1 MELAG
6 WIADAQNPLTARVMA
21 NRIWQYHFG
30 RGLVETPNDFGS
42 RGKPPMHPEL
52 LDYLAARF
60 IESGW
65 SVKAMHRM
73 IMLSRAYQMDVAN
86 DARNATIDPEN
97 KLWWRFE
104 RRRLSAEEIRDS
116 LLAVSGGLDREPGGA
131 HPFPPEGDWRY
142 TQHKPFITAYPSNKR
157 SIYLMQQR
165 ITRHP
170 LLEIFDGPDPNA
182 ATAVRAPST
191 TAIQSLYFMND
202 PLVHEQ
208 ADNLAVRVG
217 LALDSV
223 AERIDYAHQLVFGR
237 RATSDE
243 VREAQEYLSQSKV
256 RLAAAGAARD
266 EVARG
271 ALASYMRVLLSSNEF
286 LFVE

>member
-1 MELAG
+1 M
-6 WIADAQNPLTARVMA
+6 
-21 NRIWQYHFG
+21 
-30 RGLVETPNDFGS
+30 LV
-42 RGKPPMHPEL
+42 
-52 LDYLAARF
+52 A
-60 IESGW
+60 
-65 SVKAMHRM
+65 V
-73 IMLSRAYQMDVAN
+73 
-86 DARNATIDPEN
+86 
-97 KLWWRFE
+97 E
-104 RRRLSAEEIRDS
+104 RRRLTAEEIRDS
-116 LLAVSGGLDREPGGA
+116 ILAVGGGLDREPGGA

-142 TQHKPFITAYPSNKR
+142 TQHKPFITAYPSAKR

-165 ITRHP
+165 IKRHP

-202 PLVHEQ
+202 PVVHEH
-208 ADNLAVRVG
+208 ADKLAVRVG
-217 LALDSV
+217 LAFDTV

-243 VREAQEYLSQSKV
+243 LREAEEYLSQSKA